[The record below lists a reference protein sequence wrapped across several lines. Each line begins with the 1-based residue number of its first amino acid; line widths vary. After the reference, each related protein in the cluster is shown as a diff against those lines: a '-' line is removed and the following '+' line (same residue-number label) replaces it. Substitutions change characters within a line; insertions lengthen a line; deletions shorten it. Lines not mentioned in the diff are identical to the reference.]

1 MPRMGCYVRSSSA
14 PFSLVAWLLSDR
26 SRSEEVDVHV
36 RGGGV
41 KVVKKRLVEGC
52 RWEHRWKEMGRRR
65 CGIGCRANNVCVVN
79 KNKGK

>member
-36 RGGGV
+36 RGGGLE
-41 KVVKKRLVEGC
+41 VVKMRLVGVC
-52 RWEHRWKEMGRRR
+52 RLGSQWKEMG
-65 CGIGCRANNVCVVN
+65 
-79 KNKGK
+79 